1 MYKNEMLLKEVW
13 MVLIVPIVFAVIFN
27 VSYEILAMVYML
39 IIAYLSSIEI
49 SYSPKQY
56 GEILYRSQSILICRN
71 RCLIAT
77 WAVQLL
83 MYVFF
88 VITGWS
94 TALLACFET
103 LCIILIIKQHLSMI
117 FYTKGVLHKGAFY
130 SWKAIHEAY
139 HVKNYKEVYEIHLG
153 STKVIKLSAEELA
166 LTKEVG

>member
-13 MVLIVPIVFAVIFN
+13 MVLIVPIVFSVIFN
-27 VSYEILAMVYML
+27 LSYEIQTMLYMM

-56 GEILYRSQSILICRN
+56 GEIVYRSQSILICRN
-71 RCLIAT
+71 HCLIAVWT
-77 WAVQLL
+77 VQLL
-83 MYVFF
+83 MYVLF

-94 TALLACFET
+94 TILFACFET
-103 LCIILIIKQHLSMI
+103 LCLILIIKQHLSMI
-117 FYTKGVLHKGAFY
+117 FYTKGLLHKGAFY
-130 SWKAIHEAY
+130 SWEAIHEAY

-153 STKVIKLSAEELA
+153 SNKVIKLTAEELA